1 MNLNDIRKQID
12 QIDFQLVKLL
22 TDRLNCAIQVAKIKK
37 QTKQPIY
44 HPKREQAILDFVKS
58 NAGDFG
64 DAAAA
69 IYLSILEASRELQYS
84 ELDRQN
90 PLINLIDAV
99 SDLNT
104 KEVFK
109 LACQGVDGAFSH
121 SAALNRYPKAEC
133 LFFDE
138 FEEVFKAVESGRA
151 ERGLVP
157 VENSST
163 GSVSEVYDL
172 ILKYRHYIV
181 DGVDMSINQNLL
193 ACKGADLNTIKKV
206 YSHPQALKQCFEFI
220 KDNSLEAIEA
230 INTAAAAKLVAEKND
245 PTIAAIGSAQAAK
258 LYGLEIVKPCI
269 QTMRNNTTRF
279 IVISKTLSIPKDAN
293 KVSLVFS
300 LPHVTGSLYRVL
312 NRFALRGLNLTK
324 IESRAAKRGGFE
336 YLFYLDF
343 AGNVNDSKVKKL
355 IAALS
360 EELEDFTFLGN
371 YKEISISCN

>member
-1 MNLNDIRKQID
+1 MNLQEIRKRID
-12 QIDFQLVKLL
+12 QIDAQMVRLL
-22 TDRLNCAIQVAKIKK
+22 TERLECSIQVAKIKK
-37 QTKQPIY
+37 QTGQAIY
-44 HPKREQAILDFVKS
+44 HPEREQEIINYVKA

-69 IYLSILEASRELQYS
+69 IYLSILEASRELQYN
-84 ELDRQN
+84 EFERQN

-99 SDLNT
+99 SDVNP

-109 LACQGVDGAFSH
+109 LACQGVEGAFSH
-121 SAALNRYPKAEC
+121 SAALNRYPNAEY

-138 FEEVFKAVESGRA
+138 FEEVFKAVESGTV

-181 DGVDMSINQNLL
+181 DAVDMSINQNLL
-193 ACKGADLNTIKKV
+193 ACRGADLNTIKKV
-206 YSHPQALKQCFEFI
+206 YSHPQAVKQCLEFI
-220 KDNSLEAIEA
+220 KDNSLEAVEA
-230 INTAAAAKLVAEKND
+230 INTATAAKLVAEKND

-258 LYGLEIVKPCI
+258 LYGLDIVRPCI
-269 QTMRNNTTRF
+269 QTIRNNSTRF

-324 IESRAAKRGGFE
+324 IESRSAKRGGFE

-343 AGNVNDSKVKKL
+343 AGNVNDIKVKKL
-355 IAALS
+355 LAALS

-371 YKEISISCN
+371 YKEVSINCE